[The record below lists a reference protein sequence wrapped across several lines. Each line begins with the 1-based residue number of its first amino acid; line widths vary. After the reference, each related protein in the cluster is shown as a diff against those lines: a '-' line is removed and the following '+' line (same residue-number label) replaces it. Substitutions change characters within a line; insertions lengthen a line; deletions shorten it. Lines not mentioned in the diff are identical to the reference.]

1 MKQSVKSAKLQH
13 FPLCCSKTAK
23 KTKTIQEEVE
33 EEDSDVE
40 AVKVEGGALPHTHT
54 LCMPHATDAA
64 DLASFQNHKQL
75 FMPFFNHTIII
86 VKTVLIETHGD
97 ANGRFSQL
105 ILERPKTMVLY

>member
-54 LCMPHATDAA
+54 LHATC
-64 DLASFQNHKQL
+64 
-75 FMPFFNHTIII
+75 
-86 VKTVLIETHGD
+86 
-97 ANGRFSQL
+97 GRFGKFS
-105 ILERPKTMVLY
+105 KS